1 MRVAAPAPPVECTP
15 LALESLIRTGVHEA
29 IAHGHMP
36 SARLPLLTTRID
48 RLVRGASCAATQQ
61 WIVPFGSVL
70 LCLVVEGI

>member
-1 MRVAAPAPPVECTP
+1 MRNGFVYAGAD
-15 LALESLIRTGVHEA
+15 
-29 IAHGHMP
+29 GHMP